1 MNIHPTQQ
9 EIHAVGNVAAQLT
22 AFRWSEVRANEWYEG
37 NGWMVGCNYLPS
49 TAINQLEMWQAET
62 FDPFVIDKE
71 LTWAEELGFNTVRI
85 FLHNL
90 VWEQDPK
97 SYLQRLDKFLD
108 IAFKHGIKSML
119 VLFDS
124 VWDPFPKPGK
134 QPAPRPNIH
143 NSRWVQCPGYY
154 ILNDCKRYDG
164 LQGYVQ
170 GIVAHFKDDERVL
183 LWDLFNE
190 PDNMNLTSYKDKYYV
205 QHKAELS
212 MQLLKRAISWIR
224 IIDPVQPVTMAPWQW
239 VNMESLSVLDNFMF
253 THSDVISFHSYE
265 NKDGMTKRIN
275 SLNKFNRPV
284 LCSEYMA
291 RPLGSTFEQ
300 ILPLLR
306 DNKVGALSWGF
317 VQGKSQ
323 THCSWDSWQI
333 NCQKEPQLWF
343 HDILRNNGEPYDRE
357 EVEFLKEFNCK
368 EPAEF
373 QNVA

>member
-9 EIHAVGNVAAQLT
+9 EIHAAGNVAAQLT

-37 NGWMVGCNYLPS
+37 NGWMVGFNYLPS

-190 PDNMNLTSYKDKYYV
+190 PDNMNLTSYKDNYYV

-212 MQLLKRAISWIR
+212 MQLLKRAIGWIR

-265 NKDGMTKRIN
+265 NKEGMTKRIN

-291 RPLGSTFEQ
+291 RPFGSTFEQ

-333 NCQKEPQLWF
+333 DCQKEPQLWF

-357 EVEFLKEFNCK
+357 EVKFLKEFNCK